1 MAELL
6 LVNPRKR
13 RKAKSS
19 HRRARRAR
27 ASNPRRRR
35 RHVARVANPRR
46 RHRRHVARMG
56 NPRRRR
62 RYARNPSFRSIS
74 SGIAPTLKAGA
85 IGAAGALGLDL
96 LWGYGAKYLPTS
108 LATGMAAS
116 AAKLLGSVLIGV
128 IGNKLLRGKGQA
140 MAVGAATVAIHE
152 IAKAQLA
159 SAMPS
164 LPLGAYL
171 PMGAYLGIGTN
182 AMGVRNTLATPYMQT
197 GLGALRGDFAA
208 HNTPGDFNDGIF

>member
-13 RKAKSS
+13 RKT
-19 HRRARRAR
+19 R
-27 ASNPRRRR
+27 ASNPRKRRRARTSNPRRR
-35 RHVARVANPRR
+35 RHVARRANPRR
-46 RHRRHVARMG
+46 RRHVARRA
-56 NPRRRR
+56 NPHYRRRHR
-62 RYARNPSFRSIS
+62 RNPSFRGIS

-96 LWGYGAKYLPTS
+96 LWGYGAKYLPAS

-164 LPLGAYL
+164 LPLGLYT
-171 PMGAYLGIGTN
+171 PMGAYLGVGTN
-182 AMGVRNTLATPYMQT
+182 AMGYRNNLATPNLRT
-197 GLGALRGDFAA
+197 GLGSLDLTA
-208 HNTPGDFNDGIF
+208 HVTPGDYNDGIF